1 MEIKV
6 QLSRPPLARM
16 LDIHELLQRGQ
27 KTNRRTLSQVL
38 EVSAKTVQ
46 RDIDFMRDQLGLPI
60 EYDGSTHS
68 YSYTRKV
75 VQFPT
80 MQISEGELVALSV
93 AKKALTQYQSTP
105 FEKPLRDA
113 FEKLTAGLRDQ
124 IQFAWREAAG
134 DTISFRASGQSVGDL
149 DLFEAASQ
157 SVLHGEEIEFV
168 YRKLGNGDGEA
179 REVQPLHLACIEQ
192 QWYLFGFRPP
202 ARGQGA
208 DVRPDA
214 HEPVASHRAAVSSGP
229 NVFPSTSF
237 SPTVSE
243 CLLVREGRAR
253 RAALRRTRGSTR
265 AGTDLARHPAHRTPA
280 GSAACELT
288 MEVGVSPEVE
298 RWILGWGEHV
308 EVLAPASLRAAIA
321 EKTARVAASLPVRRR
336 AAARVNSSWRET
348 AVRRDVPKRLSCAGM
363 IDP

>member
-6 QLSRPPLARM
+6 LLSRPPLARM

-27 KTNRRTLSQVL
+27 KTNRRMLSQVL

-60 EYDGSTHS
+60 EYDSSTHS

-105 FEKPLRDA
+105 FEKPLKDA

-149 DLFEAASQ
+149 NLFEAASQ
-157 SVLHGEEIEFV
+157 SVLHHEEIGFA
-168 YRKLGNGDGEA
+168 YQKLGGGESEA
-179 REVQPLHLACIEQ
+179 RQVQPLHLACIEQ
-192 QWYLFGFRPP
+192 QWYLFGYDLQREGKVRTFALTRMSRLQRTGRHFER
-202 ARGQGA
+202 AERFSIDELLAHSFGVFSSAKAECIVLRFDELGGQ
-208 DVRPDA
+208 
-214 HEPVASHRAAVSSGP
+214 
-229 NVFPSTSF
+229 
-237 SPTVSE
+237 
-243 CLLVREGRAR
+243 LVRE
-253 RAALRRTRGSTR
+253 RTWHATQHTEPLPNG
-265 AGTDLARHPAHRTPA
+265 GLQ
-280 GSAACELT
+280 LT
-288 MEVGVSPEVE
+288 LEVGVSPEVE

-321 EKTARVAASLPVRRR
+321 EKTARVAALYRPVPH
-336 AAARVNSSWRET
+336 
-348 AVRRDVPKRLSCAGM
+348 RD
-363 IDP
+363 